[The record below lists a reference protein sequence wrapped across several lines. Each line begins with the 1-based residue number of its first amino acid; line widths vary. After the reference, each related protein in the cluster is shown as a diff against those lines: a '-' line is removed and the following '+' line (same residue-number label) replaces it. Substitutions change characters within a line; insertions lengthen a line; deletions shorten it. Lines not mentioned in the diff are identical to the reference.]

1 MAGESKAQNA
11 AADREK
17 RVVALSSVGVA
28 VVLTGGKLAVGLM
41 TGSLG
46 ILSEA
51 AHSGLDLVAAVITWL
66 AVRASS
72 RPADSAHSYGHG
84 KIENLSALFETLL
97 LLGTCVWIIYEAVE
111 RLFLKHVR
119 VEVSWWAFAVVV
131 VSIVL
136 DYSRSRALS
145 RVARKYNSQALE
157 ADALHFSTDIWSS
170 GVVLVG
176 LGLVVVANHTGI
188 VWLDRADTV
197 AALGVAAIVVWV
209 SYRLGRKTVAD
220 LLDEVPPRLLED
232 VRKAVRVAGVVGV
245 TRVRVRR
252 AGPESFVDVTL
263 CVAPGTSLEQ
273 GHEVADAA
281 EAAVQ
286 RLLPA
291 ADVVVHVEPARDRES
306 LTEVGLPAALHALA
320 RRLAGGAHD
329 VRVHSVLGE
338 LSVEA
343 HLEVS
348 PSLTVAD
355 AHARATE
362 FEAALR
368 QAFPSLTRIVTHL
381 EPALAEVE
389 AHPAPLPEVKDV
401 EAVLAEVILQEGSG
415 HCHPHAV
422 TVDQVGGELHVTLH
436 CTLAADVGIVQ
447 AHDFTERV
455 ERLLVARLP
464 AIGRVV
470 IHVEP
475 PEPAT
480 PGSDPA

>member
-1 MAGESKAQNA
+1 MTESKPLSPA
-11 AADREK
+11 AEREK
-17 RVVALSSVGVA
+17 RIVALSSVGVA
-28 VVLTGGKLAVGLM
+28 VALTGGKLVVGLM

-51 AHSGLDLVAAVITWL
+51 AHSGLDLVAAVVTLL
-66 AVRASS
+66 AVRVSS

-111 RLFLKHVR
+111 RLFFKDVV
-119 VEVSWWAFAVVV
+119 VEVSWWAFGVVL

-136 DYSRSRALS
+136 DYSRSRALL
-145 RVARKYNSQALE
+145 RVARKYQSQALE

-170 GVVLVG
+170 AVVLVG
-176 LGLVVVANHTGI
+176 LGLMLLADHTGSA
-188 VWLDRADTV
+188 WLKKADTV

-209 SYRLGRKTVAD
+209 SYRLGRKTIAD

-232 VRKAVRVAGVVGV
+232 VRHAVRVAGVVEV
-245 TRVRVRR
+245 TRARVRR

-263 CVAPGTSLEQ
+263 SVAPGTSLVQ
-273 GHEVADAA
+273 GHEIADEA

-291 ADVVVHVEPARDRES
+291 ADVVVHVEPAREQDGGEES
-306 LTEVGLPAALHALA
+306 SLPAAVHALA

-338 LSVEA
+338 LGLEA

-348 PSLTVAD
+348 PALTVAE

-362 FEAALR
+362 FESALR
-368 QAFPSLTRIVTHL
+368 QAFPALQRIVTHL

-389 AHPAPLPEVKDV
+389 ARPAPLPEVKDV
-401 EAVLAEVILQEGSG
+401 EAVLEEVIREQGSG
-415 HCHPHAV
+415 HCHPHEV
-422 TVDQVGGELHVTLH
+422 SVSRVGGELHVTLH
-436 CTLAADVGIVQ
+436 CTLAADVSIVQ
-447 AHDFTERV
+447 AHAFTERV

-464 AIGRVV
+464 AIGQVV

-475 PEPAT
+475 PEP
-480 PGSDPA
+480 SE